1 MDGRDDRP
9 QGELIMRRAF
19 EDSLSLLA
27 GVGVGTA
34 LMYLLDPDNG
44 ADRRERVAQGTREA
58 FNNAGDTMSDASHR
72 IAKSARSAW
81 SELGSNLNDHYDDSA
96 DSINRYAD
104 HLKSAAMSGASQYSP
119 NFSRMRR
126 RFNSAIQDAR
136 ERLANRVSGKG
147 NDYSDYIAPV
157 AGYTAGGLAL
167 VALGAGCAYLFD
179 PDRGRARRTYLMDK
193 SNSMLSEAGQFMRR
207 TGKHLSN
214 KMYGTAMEA
223 TRPLRKMREQR
234 EGEGLSESSC
244 PTGDAPTAM

>member
-1 MDGRDDRP
+1 
-9 QGELIMRRAF
+9 MRRVL
-19 EDSLSLLA
+19 EDSFSLLA

-44 ADRRERVAQGTREA
+44 ANRRERVADSTRDAFGSASEA
-58 FNNAGDTMSDASHR
+58 MSDAGLR
-72 IAKSARSAW
+72 IADTARSAW
-81 SELGSNLNDHYDDSA
+81 SDMGSTLNDQYDDGA
-96 DSINRYAD
+96 QSINRYAD
-104 HLKSAAMSGASQYSP
+104 QLKAAAMAGASQYRP

-126 RFNSAIQDAR
+126 RLNAAIHDAR
-136 ERLANRVSGKG
+136 ERISDRVSGKSS
-147 NDYSDYIAPV
+147 SDYIAPI

-179 PDRGRARRTYLMDK
+179 PDRGRARRSYLMDK
-193 SNSMLSEAGQFMRR
+193 STSMMHETGQFMRR

-234 EGEGLSESSC
+234 QTQGLSEPSRPSGSSFGET
-244 PTGDAPTAM
+244 PATM

>member
-1 MDGRDDRP
+1 
-9 QGELIMRRAF
+9 MRRAF

-44 ADRRERVAQGTREA
+44 ADRRERVAQSTRGA
-58 FNNAGDTMSDASHR
+58 FNTASEVMGDAGQR
-72 IAKSARSAW
+72 IANGARSAW
-81 SELGSNLNDHYDDSA
+81 SDMGSNLNDHLDDGA

-104 HLKSAAMSGASQYSP
+104 HLKSAAMSGASHYSP
-119 NFSRMRR
+119 DFARMRKR
-126 RFNSAIQDAR
+126 LNSAIQDAR
-136 ERLANRVSGKG
+136 QRLGNRVSGK
-147 NDYSDYIAPV
+147 SDYGYAGPI

-179 PDRGRARRTYLMDK
+179 PERGRARRTYLMDK
-193 SNSMLSEAGQFMRR
+193 SSSMMHEAGQFMRR
-207 TGKHLSN
+207 TGKHMSN

-234 EGEGLSESSC
+234 QGQGLSESSC
-244 PTGDAPTAM
+244 PTGDAPSAM

>member
-1 MDGRDDRP
+1 
-9 QGELIMRRAF
+9 MRRAL

-44 ADRRERVAQGTREA
+44 ADRRERVAQSTREA
-58 FNNAGDTMSDASHR
+58 LSTAGETMSDASQR
-72 IAKSARSAW
+72 IARSARSAW
-81 SELGSNLNDHYDDSA
+81 SELGSNLSDQYDDSA
-96 DSINRYAD
+96 DAINRYAD
-104 HLKSAAMSGASQYSP
+104 HLKSAALASGRQYRP
-119 NFSRMRR
+119 DFSRMRR
-126 RFNSAIQDAR
+126 RFNSAFQDAR
-136 ERLANRVSGKG
+136 ERLANRVSGKS
-147 NDYSDYIAPV
+147 NSDYIAPI

-179 PDRGRARRTYLMDK
+179 PDRGRARRAYLMDK
-193 SNSMLSEAGQFMRR
+193 SSSMLSEAGHFMRR

-234 EGEGLSESSC
+234 QGQSLSESSC